1 MQYQEFVERVE
12 NRIEPENTG
21 ASGTAIAATLD
32 TLSERISG
40 GEASDL
46 AAQLP
51 TELKGQLTASS
62 EEAEEFPLDEFYRRV
77 AERENLSVPD
87 ATLHAQAVVRTL
99 REATSGGEMDDI
111 RSQLP
116 GEYTSLFG
124 G

>member
-12 NRIEPENTG
+12 SRIQPDNTG
-21 ASGTAIAATLD
+21 TTAAAIAATLE
-32 TLSERISG
+32 TLSERVSG

-51 TELKGQLTASS
+51 TELKGQLTAGS
-62 EEAEEFPLDEFYRRV
+62 EDAEEFPLEEFYRRV
-77 AERENLSVPD
+77 AEREDVSVPD